1 MKKRL
6 FLPLFLCLLLL
17 TSCGKPETIRF
28 GAAGIG
34 GMYHSFASAYTG
46 LVQDD
51 LPDYTIDTKTTAGS
65 AANLRL
71 LSENYIQL
79 GIAQN
84 DLIYDAYHGT
94 GDYDGTPLTGYSAIA
109 ALYPEVCQI
118 IVRKDSGI
126 QTIDDLQGKTVSIG
140 EEESG
145 TERNALQILSISGL
159 TDSLITTV
167 NLDYTEAAQ
176 QLQSGQIDAF
186 FCTAGIRTTV
196 IDELSKQCEIRLI
209 SLDEQC
215 RDRLLTAYPFYTE
228 CIIPANTYTGQKEP
242 VTTLSVQAVLLA
254 SDQLSADTVY
264 QLTAELFQHA
274 QELPYTISIDMDLTE
289 ESAVS
294 NLSIPLHPGAE
305 AYYQEHIPT
314 NQN

>member
-17 TSCGKPETIRF
+17 TSCGKTETIRF

-34 GMYHSFASAYTG
+34 GMYHSFASAYAG
-46 LVQDD
+46 MVQND
-51 LPDYTIDTKTTAGS
+51 LSDYIIETKPTAGS

-71 LSENYIQL
+71 LSEDYIQL

-84 DLIYDAYHGT
+84 DLIYDAYNGS
-94 GDYDGTPLTGYSAIA
+94 GDYDGAPLTGYSAIA

-118 IVRKDSGI
+118 VVREDSDI
-126 QTIDDLQGKTVSIG
+126 HTINDLQGKTVSIG
-140 EEESG
+140 EQESG
-145 TERNALQILSISGL
+145 TERNALQILTVSGL
-159 TDSLITTV
+159 TDALITTV

-176 QLQSGQIDAF
+176 ALQSGQIDAF

-196 IDELSKQCEIRLI
+196 IDELAKQCDIRLI
-209 SLDEQC
+209 GPDEAC
-215 RDRLLTAYPFYTE
+215 RNRLITAYPFYTE
-228 CIIPANTYTGQKEP
+228 CTIPANTYTGQEES

-254 SDQLSADTVY
+254 SDQLSEDTVY

-274 QELPYTISIDMDLTE
+274 QDLPYTISIDMDLTE
-289 ESAVS
+289 ESAVT
-294 NLSIPLHPGAE
+294 NLSLPLHPGAE
-305 AYYQEHIPT
+305 AYYREHTTT